1 MTDSNKPGSRQ
12 VLDPAWEEELRRGQE
27 AEGEAGSV
35 EPELEMVHL
44 LRHLREPETISPEA
58 LDTIWTDIE
67 AEVAPKGVAW
77 WRKAWIW
84 WAAPAA
90 AAAAVLVIAVI
101 PPNKDE
107 GTVARNDDM
116 ASEDKAAPA
125 PMAEKSEDADA
136 RREGAAKDELGEAE
150 EAEPSSATAVPG
162 GMDGV
167 GSQSRGAVAQNA
179 FEANYVRLE
188 PHGRAAIRVAVDA
201 SRDDLRDQLLAKARG
216 GGR

>member
-1 MTDSNKPGSRQ
+1 
-12 VLDPAWEEELRRGQE
+12 
-27 AEGEAGSV
+27 
-35 EPELEMVHL
+35 MVHL

-58 LDTIWTDIE
+58 LDTIWSDIE

-90 AAAAVLVIAVI
+90 AAVAVLVIAVI

-107 GTVARNDDM
+107 AGTVARNDDM

-125 PMAEKSEDADA
+125 PMAEEAEAS
-136 RREGAAKDELGEAE
+136 REGAARDKLAESEADEAAEA
-150 EAEPSSATAVPG
+150 SSASAVPG
-162 GMDGV
+162 TIGGA
-167 GSQSRGAVAQNA
+167 GSSGRGAVAQNA
-179 FEANYVRLE
+179 FEANYVQLE